1 MYNIV
6 TNILAVVIVLGFM
19 IFIHEWG
26 HFMAAKLCGVR
37 VDVFSLGFGTRLLGF
52 KRGDTDYRLS
62 ALPFGG
68 YVKMAGDTPGEEVS
82 GAPDEFFLRPRW
94 QRFLIAIAG
103 PAMNIGFALVIT
115 IALLMM
121 GGPEPAYMSEPG
133 RIAGVLP
140 DTPAAQAGLQRGDVI
155 TRINGRSVA
164 TWEDILF
171 ETAILA
177 PGTRATVTI
186 LRDEETL
193 TLDLPPVPKTA
204 GSEADL
210 IGYPHDQVIVGS
222 VGSGSPAAHAG
233 LQTNDHIV
241 SAAGQELESSAQLAS
256 IVRSSNGAM
265 LPLEVQRGSST
276 VPINVTPSFADPG
289 DGTKRW
295 QIGITFGSQEVYRSH
310 SFRDALVGGIEFNV
324 RMTRQILHVL
334 AGLFEGRVSIK
345 QLGGPVGIAPQ
356 LGQAARRS
364 FLDLLGLTASISLN
378 LGILNLLPI
387 PILDGGHVLVL
398 AIEGLLGRDLSVTI
412 KERFVKVGLVFLLGV
427 IVLTTYFD
435 ILKLLPNH

>member
-1 MYNIV
+1 MYNIA
-6 TNILAVVIVLGFM
+6 TNVLAVVVVLGFM
-19 IFIHEWG
+19 IFIHELG

-37 VDVFSLGFGTRLLGF
+37 VHVFSLGFGPRLVGYR
-52 KRGDTDYRLS
+52 RGETDYRLS

-82 GAPDEFFLRPRW
+82 GAPDEFLSRPRW

-115 IALLMM
+115 IGLLMM

-140 DTPAAQAGLQRGDVI
+140 DTPAAQAGLQRGDLIVN
-155 TRINGRSVA
+155 INGRAVA
-164 TWEDILF
+164 TWEDVMF
-171 ETAILA
+171 EAAILA
-177 PGTRATVTI
+177 PGSRPNVTV
-186 LRDEETL
+186 LRNGQKVTVE
-193 TLDLPPVPKTA
+193 LPPLPKT
-204 GSEADL
+204 GGTEADL
-210 IGYPHDQVIVGS
+210 IGYPHDEVIVGN
-222 VGSGSPAAHAG
+222 VGMGSPAARAG
-233 LQTNDHIV
+233 LAVNDRIL
-241 SAAGQELESSAQLAS
+241 SAAGEKLESSAQLAA
-256 IVRSSNGAM
+256 IVRSSGGAT
-265 LPLEVQRGSST
+265 LPLVVQRGATT
-276 VPINVTPSFADPG
+276 VAMQVTPTFGDPG
-289 DGTKRW
+289 DGTRRW
-295 QIGITFGSQEVYRSH
+295 QIGITFGTAEVYRSH
-310 SFRDALVGGIEFNV
+310 SFREALVGGIEFNV

-345 QLGGPVGIAPQ
+345 QLGGPVGIAPE

-387 PILDGGHVLVL
+387 PILDGGHVLLL
-398 AIEGLLGRDLSVTI
+398 AIEGMLGHDLSITI

-435 ILKLLPNH
+435 IVKLLPGR